1 VISKGNQYLG
11 LGLKISFE
19 ILWWIV
25 LSSSTSGCSSGL
37 LKKEGQDD
45 V

>member
-1 VISKGNQYLG
+1 
-11 LGLKISFE
+11 
-19 ILWWIV
+19 LWWIV